1 MMDGDLTTKIAGGI
15 AAIGATWYGIVRM
28 LKKDRREDAL
38 AMATDG
44 AMMQVIAT
52 LREEVDRLTKR
63 LEAVEEQNRQ
73 CEAKNDALH
82 RELLELKAA
91 LHVT

>member
-1 MMDGDLTTKIAGGI
+1 
-15 AAIGATWYGIVRM
+15 
-28 LKKDRREDAL
+28 
-38 AMATDG
+38 MATDG